1 MFKKLKEKLFKK
13 SYDEGYLKG
22 YSDRSGEIL
31 KTKVSAMKNENL
43 RYLKVVYP
51 DWIRVVLIVNNCL
64 EITIKSFPRTDD
76 YYAHL
81 QAEELIEMLNEY
93 HNLDYEQTRCD

>member
-1 MFKKLKEKLFKK
+1 MFKRLKEKLFKK
-13 SYDEGYLKG
+13 SYDKGYLKG

-31 KTKVSAMKNENL
+31 KTRVSAMKNENL
-43 RYLKVVYP
+43 KYLKVVYP
-51 DWIRVVLIVNNCL
+51 DWIRVVLIVNNYL

-81 QAEELIEMLNEY
+81 QAEELIEMLNEH